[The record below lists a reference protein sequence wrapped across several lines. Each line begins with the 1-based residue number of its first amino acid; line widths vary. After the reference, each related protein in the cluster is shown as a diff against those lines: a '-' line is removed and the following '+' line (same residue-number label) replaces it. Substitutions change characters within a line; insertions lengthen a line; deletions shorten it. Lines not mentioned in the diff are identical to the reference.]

1 MNIVH
6 SIVVTECFEHI
17 VVSIIPFYDT
27 STTKTQ
33 DRISICEGETEFI
46 FLPDELYDITHIDFK
61 LTDLS
66 ETEISIKVII
76 NTVDGTVTINR
87 YINKDEDII
96 YIVSSNGSIKSV
108 PTFIIKNVIDA
119 YHFVEAEVTK
129 IKDTIDDKYNKLKV
143 TV

>member
-17 VVSIIPFYDT
+17 VVSIIPFYDN

-33 DRISICEGETEFI
+33 DRISIREGETEFI
-46 FLPDELYDITHIDFK
+46 FCPDELYDISHINFE

-66 ETEISIKVII
+66 KSQINIRITTNSVDNAVIY
-76 NTVDGTVTINR
+76 R
-87 YINKDEDII
+87 YIDKDEDYIDII
-96 YIVSSNGSIKSV
+96 TSNNSIKSI
-108 PTFIIKNVIDA
+108 PTYIIKNVIDA
-119 YHFVEAEVTK
+119 YHFVETEINK
-129 IKDTIDDKYNKLKV
+129 IKDNIDDKYNKLKV

>member
-17 VVSIIPFYDT
+17 VVSIIPFYDN

-33 DRISICEGETEFI
+33 DRISIREGETEFI
-46 FLPDELYDITHIDFK
+46 FCPDELYDITHVDFE

-66 ETEISIKVII
+66 KSQINIRLTTNSVDNAVIYRHI
-76 NTVDGTVTINR
+76 D
-87 YINKDEDII
+87 KDEDYIDII
-96 YIVSSNGSIKSV
+96 TTNNSIKSI
-108 PTFIIKNVIDA
+108 PTYIIKNVIDA
-119 YHFVEAEVTK
+119 YHFVEAEINK
-129 IKDTIDDKYNKLKV
+129 IKDNIDDKYNKLKV

>member
-17 VVSIIPFYDT
+17 VVSIIPFYDN

-33 DRISICEGETEFI
+33 DRISIREGETEFI
-46 FLPDELYDITHIDFK
+46 FIPDELYNISHIDFK

-66 ETEISIKVII
+66 KNKINIRITTNSADNAVIY
-76 NTVDGTVTINR
+76 R
-87 YINKDEDII
+87 YIDKDEDYIDII
-96 YIVSSNGSIKSV
+96 TSNNSIKCI
-108 PTFIIKNVIDA
+108 PTYIIKNVIDA
-119 YHFVEAEVTK
+119 YDFVEAEFNK
-129 IKDTIDDKYNKLKV
+129 IESTIDDKYNKLKV

>member
-17 VVSIIPFYDT
+17 VVSIIPFYDN

-33 DRISICEGETEFI
+33 DRISIREGETEFI
-46 FLPDELYDITHIDFK
+46 FCPDELYDITHVDFE

-66 ETEISIKVII
+66 KSQINIRLTTNSVDNAVIY
-76 NTVDGTVTINR
+76 R
-87 YINKDEDII
+87 YIDKDEDYIDII
-96 YIVSSNGSIKSV
+96 TTNNSIKSI
-108 PTFIIKNVIDA
+108 PTYIIKNVIDA
-119 YHFVEAEVTK
+119 YHFVEAEINK
-129 IKDTIDDKYNKLKV
+129 IKDNIDDKYNKLKV

>member
-17 VVSIIPFYDT
+17 VVSIIPFYDN

-33 DRISICEGETEFI
+33 DRISIREGETEFI
-46 FLPDELYDITHIDFK
+46 FCPDELYDITHVDFE

-66 ETEISIKVII
+66 KSQINIRLTTNSVDNAVIYRHI
-76 NTVDGTVTINR
+76 D
-87 YINKDEDII
+87 KDEDYIDII
-96 YIVSSNGSIKSV
+96 TTNNSIKSI
-108 PTFIIKNVIDA
+108 PTFVIKNVIDA
-119 YHFVEAEVTK
+119 YHFVEAEINK
-129 IKDTIDDKYNKLKV
+129 IKDNIDDKYNKLKV